1 MKVDKITM
9 SIMIEVMDLRSIEA
23 LLLRLTSTLDNEFTR
38 GQLVADDG
46 DTITWDYDT
55 KRLDI

>member
-23 LLLRLTSTLDNEFTR
+23 LLLRLTNTLDNEFTR

>member
-9 SIMIEVMDLRSIEA
+9 SIMIEVMDLKSIEA
-23 LLLRLTSTLDNEFTR
+23 LLLRLTNTLDNEFTR

-55 KRLDI
+55 KRLEV

>member
-9 SIMIEVMDLRSIEA
+9 SITIEVMDLRSIEA
-23 LLLRLTSTLDNEFTR
+23 LLLRLTNTLDNEFTR